1 MKINDVLSQI
11 DLGNYALPEFQRGY
25 VWTRSDVRKLMYSLY
40 RDYPVG
46 SLLIWDTATDPDMIR
61 GDGTPSSGTVS
72 LILDGQ
78 QRMTSLFGVIRGKA
92 PQFFD
97 GDASAFANL
106 YFNIDEEAFEFYS
119 QQKMKGDRAWVS
131 VSEVIPDSGAF
142 FTKVIAQRPDDMQY
156 YAEAMTKLN
165 KLSSIKDRDMPVQVV
180 AGEDKTIDVV
190 VEIFNNVN
198 SGGTKLSKGDL
209 ALAKICAQWPDMRA
223 EMKAIL
229 TRLGKKG
236 FWFKQDWLLRCLT
249 VHLTRKAYFSELD
262 GVSIADVKN
271 GLKEVENYIGTCLD
285 HISSR
290 LGLDHDRVLGS
301 HYAIVLM
308 VGYLSMKGGKLS
320 SAAEWDKLLF
330 WYVHA
335 FLWGRYA
342 GSTESVLSQDLRVL
356 EDGKGVDGLI
366 ELIHQNR
373 ADLTLRPQ
381 DFWGWSK
388 GARFYPLLYMIT
400 RVNHARDWG
409 TGIELSQS
417 LLGKNSSLQVHHIFP
432 KHVLYSAGKTKSMVN
447 ALANYAFLTQQTN
460 LDISDQKPEDY
471 FPIYMEKCPGAI
483 ESHCVP
489 TASHLLTIDAYD
501 AFLEERR
508 KLLAKSANA
517 ILEDLWKGK
526 LAQPSAPMT
535 KMSVTEPEDDEEAVI
550 EELVSWLKN
559 EGFAPG
565 IKDYS
570 AVIGYAGTPIIIDVA
585 WPDGLQEG
593 FTEPVALM
601 INEESGDI
609 YRVNAVGY
617 RVFTRADDLKNYVC
631 TKYGAGPE

>member
-46 SLLIWDTATDPDMIR
+46 SLLIWDTATDPDIIR

-97 GDASAFANL
+97 GDASAFTNL
-106 YFNIDEEAFEFYS
+106 YFNIDEETFEFYS

-229 TRLGKKG
+229 ARLGKKG

-308 VGYLSMKGGKLS
+308 VGYLSMKGGRLS

-330 WYVHA
+330 WCVHA

-526 LAQPSAPMT
+526 LAQPSTPMT
-535 KMSVTEPEDDEEAVI
+535 KMSVTQSEDNEETVI

-601 INEESGDI
+601 INEEPGDI

-617 RVFTRADDLKNYVC
+617 RVFTRADGLKNYVC

>member
-40 RDYPVG
+40 QDYPVG

-106 YFNIDEEAFEFYS
+106 YFNIDEETFEFYS

-156 YAEAMTKLN
+156 YAEAMSKLN

-223 EMKAIL
+223 EMRAIL
-229 TRLGKKG
+229 ARLGKKG

-271 GLKEVENYIGTCLD
+271 GLKEVENYIGMCLD

-601 INEESGDI
+601 INEEPGDI

>member
-46 SLLIWDTATDPDMIR
+46 SLLIWDTATDPDITR

-97 GDASAFANL
+97 GDASAFTNL
-106 YFNIDEEAFEFYS
+106 YFNIDEETFEFYS

-165 KLSSIKDRDMPVQVV
+165 KLSSIKDRNMPVQVV

-229 TRLGKKG
+229 ARLGKKG

-301 HYAIVLM
+301 HYAIVLI

-526 LAQPSAPMT
+526 LAQPSTPMT
-535 KMSVTEPEDDEEAVI
+535 KMSVTESEDNEEAVI

-601 INEESGDI
+601 INEEPGDI

>member
-46 SLLIWDTATDPDMIR
+46 SLLIWDTATDPDIIR

-97 GDASAFANL
+97 GDASAFTNL
-106 YFNIDEEAFEFYS
+106 YFNIDEETFEFYS

-229 TRLGKKG
+229 ARLGKKG

-356 EDGKGVDGLI
+356 EDGKGIDGLT

-601 INEESGDI
+601 INEEPGDI

>member
-46 SLLIWDTATDPDMIR
+46 SLLIWDTATDPDIIR

-97 GDASAFANL
+97 GDASAFTNL
-106 YFNIDEEAFEFYS
+106 YFNIDEETFEFYS

-229 TRLGKKG
+229 ARLGKKG

-285 HISSR
+285 YISSR

-601 INEESGDI
+601 INEEPGDI

-617 RVFTRADDLKNYVC
+617 RVFTRADDLKNYVY